1 MRPYPWYEVNG
12 LTLELEQYAAYAFER
27 VQFERLYQPEP
38 NRLIT
43 PRPLLDSV
51 GDDEERYGWMSGD
64 PIMRDMAHMLWCDP
78 GALTKRA
85 RINAAYMNGFKC
97 LSMMAQ
103 ARIHVMTA
111 CLSLGSYTDTT
122 VTKKDVKGRARKFWA
137 RAWLRHEK
145 IFSPSTGQLNAALK
159 RLPDANDKTFHW
171 EVVLRDL
178 GLSDLAQSREQD
190 QGPGQEPLI
199 A

>member
-1 MRPYPWYEVNG
+1 MRQYPWYEING
-12 LTLELEQYAAYAFER
+12 LTLELEPYAAYASARVHFEHC
-27 VQFERLYQPEP
+27 YQPEL
-38 NRLIT
+38 NYVIT
-43 PRPLLDSV
+43 LKSLLDSV
-51 GDDEERYGWMSGD
+51 GGDEERYGWMSGD
-64 PIMRDMAHMLWCDP
+64 PIMRDIAHMLWCDP
-78 GALTKRA
+78 KALTKRA
-85 RINAAYMNGFKC
+85 RINEAYMDGFKDF
-97 LSMMAQ
+97 SMITQ
-103 ARIHVMTA
+103 ARIHVITA
-111 CLSLGSYTDTT
+111 CLSLGSYTDATI
-122 VTKKDVKGRARKFWA
+122 TKKRVKERARKFWA